1 MISFLVFR
9 FYWLISQVDKG
20 NVHFLFRVPI
30 FLQQHAVQKNTCNV
44 IQIEESYQ
52 KQLFAFTSITTFIGL
67 LTIIGNVPVLETNRY
82 NKRDYQLQTP

>member
-1 MISFLVFR
+1 M
-9 FYWLISQVDKG
+9 
-20 NVHFLFRVPI
+20 
-30 FLQQHAVQKNTCNV
+30 QKNTCNV

-52 KQLFAFTSITTFIGL
+52 KQHFAFTSITTFIGL